1 MPRVVFGL
9 QGLQQHGV
17 QQQGF
22 LPDAA
27 LDASLSFVRAMAAH
41 RRDMVAGLSVDPQSD
56 ASWLTRL
63 LPAGLPILSAKE
75 VQAID
80 GPLVFHVLSL
90 LSGRGA
96 QQLWPAWAR
105 PATVALAVSV
115 HDDLTRLALESSSD
129 TPEGRLNQSRHRLIR
144 RADAVIATSH
154 AGALDAIGWG
164 HATPEKV
171 FVAHETVDNPCS
183 AVSEGSAP
191 RIDGF
196 NAAGDFVVSP
206 ACASSSMHTEN
217 IVRTFTGL
225 ASQLPGDPQL
235 VLVAKQGRTFA
246 PNYIADLDGDS
257 RPPVIVATGLEL
269 SELRWLYRS
278 CLVTVIGGVDN
289 GSAAAAIE
297 AAAHGSG
304 VVAADHDALLE
315 LIPEPDARFYPTSM
329 DSISSV
335 LRRCLTDGE
344 FCRARREETA
354 RAFAGYSEEGAA
366 EALTFAYRRAAAGRP
381 RRRLPESAA
390 SL

>member
-9 QGLQQHGV
+9 QGLQQ
-17 QQQGF
+17 QGF
-22 LPDAA
+22 LPDAT

-41 RRDMVAGLSVDPQSD
+41 RRDMVAGLSVDPHSD
-56 ASWLTRL
+56 TSWLTEL
-63 LPAGLPILSAKE
+63 LPSGLPILSTGEE
-75 VQAID
+75 VQAIE
-80 GPLVFHVLSL
+80 GPLVFHALSL
-90 LSGRGA
+90 LAGRTA

-105 PATVALAVSV
+105 TATVAFAVSV
-115 HDDLTRLALESSSD
+115 HDDLTRLALESSSH
-129 TPEGRLNQSRHRLIR
+129 TPESRLSQSRHRLIR

-164 HATPEKV
+164 HADPEKV

-183 AVSEGSAP
+183 DVSGDAAP

-196 NAAGDFVVSP
+196 DAAGDFVVAP
-206 ACASSSMHTEN
+206 ACVSSSMHTEN
-217 IVRTFTGL
+217 IVRAFTGL
-225 ASQLPGDPQL
+225 ASQVPGNPQL
-235 VLVAKQGRTFA
+235 VLVAKQGKTFD
-246 PNYIADLDGDS
+246 PNHITDLDADS
-257 RPPVIVATGLEL
+257 RPPVVVAAGLEL
-269 SELRWLYRS
+269 PELRWLYRS

-297 AAAHGSG
+297 AAAYGSG

-315 LIPEPDARFYPTSM
+315 LVTEPDARFYPTAM

-335 LRRCLTDGE
+335 LRRCLTDRE

-354 RAFAGYSEEGAA
+354 RGFAGYSEEGAA
-366 EALTFAYRRAAAGRP
+366 EALAFAYRRAAAGRP